1 MSSAHLCINQ
11 ERKLEKEKY
20 LTHIIMTILNTIIET
35 KQESLAKKKLQV
47 PAYTFNTLR
56 SGLSMRKA
64 LEQSPTG
71 IIAEIKRSAPSSGSL
86 NEEIDIV
93 QLARDYERAGA
104 SAISVLTDEP
114 FFKGSIEDLRKV
126 REAVNIPLL
135 RKDFIIDEYQ
145 ILEAKDAG
153 ADCIL
158 LIAAALDPAEASHLS
173 RFASQLG
180 LEVLLEVHNQEE
192 LDSHQDVPC
201 DLIGVNNRN
210 LKDFSIDLSISVLLA
225 SKLPAGALPISES
238 GIKEASEIQQ
248 LGFHGYKGFLIGSH
262 FMKQADPSVALG
274 SLVTE
279 LFQSRDAINR
289 VSHHGWP
296 G

>member
-1 MSSAHLCINQ
+1 MARARN
-11 ERKLEKEKY
+11 KEKINY
-20 LTHIIMTILNTIIET
+20 KTHTIMTILNTIINT
-35 KQESLAKKKLQV
+35 KRESLIRQKLEV

-56 SGLSMRKA
+56 TGLSMRKA
-64 LEQSPTG
+64 LEQSSTG

-93 QLARDYERAGA
+93 RLAKHYERAGA
-104 SAISVLTDEP
+104 AAISVLTDGP
-114 FFKGSIEDLRKV
+114 YFKGSLEDLRQV

-158 LIAAALDPAEASHLS
+158 LIAAALDATEATHLA
-173 RFASQLG
+173 RFAQQLG
-180 LEVLLEVHNQEE
+180 LEVLLEVHNEEE
-192 LDSHQDVPC
+192 LASHSQVPC

-210 LKDFSIDLSISVLLA
+210 LKDFSIDLSTSILLA
-225 SKLPAGALPISES
+225 SKLPSGALPISES
-238 GIKEASEIQQ
+238 GITEASEIQQ

-262 FMKQADPSVALG
+262 FMKQADPALG
-274 SLVTE
+274 LESLVTE
-279 LFQSRDAINR
+279 LTQASQPIKANSRSATIPK
-289 VSHHGWP
+289 GFL
-296 G
+296 